1 MSHHRLFARS
11 KSQRHGQGRAISHS
25 RLTGSARFRLDLEIE
40 ERATRGEGLGGGS
53 KNVALESRGLGIT
66 SPATFSQDMSGN
78 THTSC
83 QSINQWLSLSPL
95 QTQIPQYRCRP
106 ADERRRV
113 SKKLLL
119 VDRST
124 PRYLSS
130 HRTCS
135 VTGQERSKRHSN
147 LTVVAL
153 RRKICMYL

>member
-66 SPATFSQDMSGN
+66 SPATFSSGN

-119 VDRST
+119 VDTCLLTGHARSQDRRDRNGILT
-124 PRYLSS
+124 S
-130 HRTCS
+130 
-135 VTGQERSKRHSN
+135 RS
-147 LTVVAL
+147 
-153 RRKICMYL
+153 